1 MWENPLSILGSCIQ
15 QNLIDSVL
23 LRQQTGQPTARFD
36 TGILAVQ
43 LTEEEAQ
50 IGHRVNYNPLHEIE
64 RLIVFNWFYWGLL
77 LPVSIGLITSSF
89 VILPSMEICNEAR
102 ELQLMTGV
110 SGCVYFGA
118 HFIFDL
124 LFYLVPMTAIYLGFG
139 LIYNL
144 SSNTQGAM
152 ILVILLS
159 APVNILLP
167 YVISEHSADSGTAYA
182 VNLGLFAIAGPGIVL
197 AYLFTSLATD
207 GQDIRLPFF
216 FFPSFQLPATSV
228 RAANI
233 ESEVAACNYLRGRQ
247 HLRDN
252 HLNFCNYTKL
262 FGSTIKFCCDVLQNK
277 TKEPWY
283 DVQALSFSPHGIFY
297 DVLFMLIYGGAMFLY
312 LLHRV
317 SRHRSLRS
325 AFPEGK
331 AVVPK
336 DEDVAAQWSFVEKIC
351 KQGDFSENVMVARRL
366 HKCYGPQLVVKEL
379 SFALKPAE
387 CFGLL
392 GVNGAGKTTTFRML
406 TALTPMTYGE
416 AFMKDIVLCD
426 EPLKWQSRIGYC
438 TQGNALLGKLSAYEN
453 LYLFGRLRGVPEASL
468 PDAVEHI
475 IGVTE
480 LREHAAKHCDIY
492 SGGNKRKLSI
502 AIALIGLP
510 EVVFLD
516 EPYAGVDVLAR
527 TRIYTRLNDIKDRT
541 KCSMVLTSHSMEEC
555 EVSCDRICIMVEGT
569 MVCLGTLQHLKDKFG
584 KGCVI
589 KFLLLDDSKLPSE
602 ELKQD
607 VGKLFPGMT
616 VLKATEGLLEIRTHE
631 KLRWSVLF
639 QRIELLEK
647 TISFESVLA
656 SDNTLE
662 QLFIEF
668 AEKDLRG
675 HFYLSYSKALNKKL
689 LLLQGARWLR
699 KSDLPCGL

>member
-182 VNLGLFAIAGPGIVL
+182 VNLGLFAIA
-197 AYLFTSLATD
+197 
-207 GQDIRLPFF
+207 
-216 FFPSFQLPATSV
+216 
-228 RAANI
+228 
-233 ESEVAACNYLRGRQ
+233 
-247 HLRDN
+247 
-252 HLNFCNYTKL
+252 
-262 FGSTIKFCCDVLQNK
+262 VLQNK